1 MKKSNV
7 WVWLLAAI
15 TAVAG
20 IAVTVALFVKRAGK
34 KLQKDLDFDDS
45 IYFEE
50 EDAETL
56 DLDEPSDEEEN
67 VGCDEEEEKA
77 E

>member
-7 WVWLLAAI
+7 WVWILAAI

-20 IAVTVALFVKRAGK
+20 IAVAVALFVKRAGK

-56 DLDEPSDEEEN
+56 DLDEPSGEEEN